1 MREID
6 LQLLQKIKY
15 CEMGEKVFRVLFY
28 VFFLMSVVYL
38 IRGKGYVVV
47 SQIGKNRKR
56 SLKRKRINKIMIV
69 IIIFISGIMVYHSNI
84 SVAARELSQSDDSK
98 LSVVYKDMLYIES
111 KERSPDNINRNLKHN
126 MEQITSSSNE
136 VFLGENN
143 EINLY
148 IEDEYF
154 DPDDIQIE
162 LYRIEYDDLKEREQK
177 IIYKEFNWEEEETDF
192 YSCSIQFPM
201 DGHYKIKAYYKED
214 VEKKLQAEKN
224 SETERCIKDGYY
236 ESPLYTVDTKKPMI
250 KEIFCNQKSE
260 RKVGERQYFVEVP
273 EIIIRIEEE
282 NFNKTDFSLQG
293 TMFLADGREM
303 ESSFQKLK
311 RKIGDLQW
319 KAYYKDGKR
328 MNEASILLETEA
340 NYLLETQCIDGAGQ
354 EGEVKKLQVTY
365 DCQKPIIVY
374 TGRDNES
381 GDLIFK
387 AEEKADGKSSLLKF
401 RKYHFFRYFSKE
413 RISINVQVKDE
424 VSGVE
429 KINYVFIS
437 QNKEKGKKNKASI
450 VERRIN
456 QEDKENSAGDLG
468 KKDLSRLAVTVKPE
482 EENFKGSLSVWG
494 QDYCGNIGA
503 NITSKGMISE
513 SEKFHREA
521 SNITIKIPL
530 TDFTDKENNINYYNG
545 KVPVYVIFEDKN
557 SGLYKTSI
565 QGKIEGDISEER
577 KSNVVED
584 IAMWDGNEIT
594 YRKKQVLLLE
604 SDNISQKKGLITI
617 EAKLEDNAGNISEE
631 VLDTKIVID
640 NIKPEIQV
648 TYDSNNEQGY
658 YNCPRKATV
667 KIKEHNF
674 NPAYVK
680 WDIQGSNKNYRISE
694 WKSEQDMHICEVFF
708 DKEGEDYAIN
718 LSVMDCAGN
727 KTEWRDRSYF
737 TIDQTIPKVSISLE
751 KEDGTTEREVKD
763 IQEIQD
769 GLKDTG
775 KLTYFN
781 KKQTVLFHIQEKN
794 LDKSK
799 IEYNIQAINGK
810 KKVAIKE
817 PSKYIEKGEEYYG
830 RLELDQEANYKIGI
844 RCTDKAGNQSEW
856 KQLQEFI
863 IDTTT
868 PQVIVQGVKNNEICR
883 GKSIQPRVLCKDKY
897 LEPETVKVIMIRAN
911 GNKIPESEW
920 SYERIQGEKETQY
933 VWDNLSPYKNGD
945 GIYELLIK
953 GRDKAGNN
961 ISNKQK
967 VVFRV
972 NRRGAKFTC
981 ENSLKKKLEQGYLN
995 EIPDIV
1001 LKEQCVSKT
1010 NSTVVILKDNE
1021 YRKVLKKKKLES
1033 KRGDVNTEEEK
1044 SLKSSEISKLEEK
1057 SSKLSKVPS
1066 IEEKS
1071 LRLDK
1076 LLNLKKASGYVLKER
1091 IISDKKSSQFGWYE
1105 KKYNIE
1111 KDNFSEEGDYRVT
1124 VQADFK
1130 KFNMHFIIDKTA
1142 PVVNIGNL
1150 EEQQYDEKEH
1160 EFTINVMDNYGLD
1173 RLELYIE
1180 KGGNKY
1186 LGEKIKKRIITS
1198 EDLEKSPIVKEK
1210 LIENAGYQTIRY
1222 IAWDKAGNKT
1232 DSDENGDTRRCLV
1245 TKNKILKKTQKS
1257 NKNYITEAITGT
1269 IIIGIIGYIIVRRYA
1284 RKRRIL

>member
-47 SQIGKNRKR
+47 SQIGKNRKK
-56 SLKRKRINKIMIV
+56 SLKRKRINKIMFV
-69 IIIFISGIMVYHSNI
+69 VIIFISGIIVYHSNI
-84 SVAARELSQSDDSK
+84 SVAAREVSQLDDSK
-98 LSVVYKDMLYIES
+98 LSVVYKDVLYIES

-126 MEQITSSSNE
+126 MKQITSSSNE
-136 VFLGENN
+136 VFLGKNN
-143 EINLY
+143 EANLY

-162 LYRIEYDDLKEREQK
+162 LYRIEYDDSKEQEQK
-177 IIYKEFNWEEEETDF
+177 IIHEEFNWEEEGTDF
-192 YSCSIQFPM
+192 YSCSIQFPI

-214 VEKKLQAEKN
+214 AEKKLQAEKN
-224 SETERCIKDGYY
+224 SETERCIEDGYY
-236 ESPLYTVDTKKPMI
+236 ESPLCTVDTKKPMI
-250 KEIFCNQKSE
+250 KEFFCNQNPE

-311 RKIGDLQW
+311 RRIRDLQW

-328 MNEASILLETEA
+328 INEASILLETEA
-340 NYLLETQCIDGAGQ
+340 NYLLETECVDGAGQ
-354 EGEVKKLQVTY
+354 EGEIKKLQVTY

-413 RISINVQVKDE
+413 RISINIQVKDE

-437 QNKEKGKKNKASI
+437 QNKKEGEKNKTSI

-456 QEDKENSAGDLG
+456 QEDEENSAGNLT
-468 KKDLSRLAVTVKPE
+468 KKDLSRLAVTVKPD

-513 SEKFHREA
+513 SEEFHREV
-521 SNITIKIPL
+521 SDIIIKIPS

-545 KVPVYVIFEDKN
+545 KVPVHVTFEDKN

-565 QGKIEGDISEER
+565 LGRIEEGSSGEKR
-577 KSNVVED
+577 SNVAENIV
-584 IAMWDGNEIT
+584 MWDGNEIT

-604 SDNISQKKGLITI
+604 SDNISQKDQKGLITI

-631 VLDTKIVID
+631 ILDTKIVID

-648 TYDSNNEQGY
+648 TYDSNNEQDY
-658 YNCPRKATV
+658 YNCPRKATI
-667 KIKEHNF
+667 KIKEYNF

-718 LSVMDCAGN
+718 LSVTDCAGN
-727 KTEWRDRSYF
+727 KAEWRDRSYF
-737 TIDQTIPKVSISLE
+737 TIDQTIPKVFISLE
-751 KEDGTTEREVKD
+751 KEDGMPERDVKD

-769 GLKDTG
+769 GLKDTD

-810 KKVAIKE
+810 KKIVIKE
-817 PSKYIEKGEEYYG
+817 PSKYVEKGEEHYS
-830 RLELDQEANYKIGI
+830 RLELDQEASYKIGI

-856 KQLQEFI
+856 KQLQEFV

-868 PQVIVQGVKNNEICR
+868 PQVIVQGVKNNEICC
-883 GKSIQPRVLCKDKY
+883 GKNIQPKIICKDKY
-897 LEPETVKVIMIRAN
+897 LEPETVKVSMIRAN

-920 SYERIQGEKETQY
+920 SYERIQGEKEIQY
-933 VWDNLSPYKNGD
+933 VWENLPIYKKGD

-967 VVFRV
+967 VIFRV

-981 ENSLKKKLEQGYLN
+981 GNSLKKKLEQGYLN
-995 EIPDIV
+995 EIPSIV
-1001 LKEQCVSKT
+1001 LKEQCVSRT

-1021 YRKVLKKKKLES
+1021 YRKVLKKKKSES
-1033 KRGDVNTEEEK
+1033 KGADINTKEEGGFKSREISGLKEEK
-1044 SLKSSEISKLEEK
+1044 
-1057 SSKLSKVPS
+1057 
-1066 IEEKS
+1066 
-1071 LRLDK
+1071 
-1076 LLNLKKASGYVLKER
+1076 NLKLNRASRLKEENGYILKER

-1105 KKYNIE
+1105 KTYNIE
-1111 KDNFSEEGDYRVT
+1111 NDNFSEEGDYRVT

-1130 KFNMHFIIDKTA
+1130 KFNMHFIMDKTA

-1150 EEQQYDEKEH
+1150 EEKQYDEKEH

-1186 LGEKIKKRIITS
+1186 LGGKTKKRIITS

-1210 LIENAGYQTIRY
+1210 LMESAGYQTIRY

-1232 DSDENGDTRRCLV
+1232 DSDEIGDTRRCLI
-1245 TKNKILKKTQKS
+1245 TKNEILKKTHKS
-1257 NKNYITEAITGT
+1257 NKNYIAEAITGT

-1284 RKRRIL
+1284 RKRRML